1 MRFDR
6 NLWVNLGLVA
16 LALSTALI
24 LFLSRDRVT
33 RDEREARP
41 NNLIPVFRPEQLTRV
56 VVERGK
62 DSLVLAVRAS
72 ADAGPPRYLLGS
84 AEAIEADP
92 EAARSFLR
100 ALELSSFLRRL
111 EAEGAD
117 RATLGLAAPRARIRL
132 EFRGLSGEILVGK
145 LAAAARDESYVEVR
159 GFGGEPSLGLVRSSA
174 LDELLLTE
182 DSLRPRWLLSYGPA
196 ELAQFSVQ
204 EGDAAPLIFS
214 KAGPAFRV
222 ANGPRVDR
230 KLTDRLLLELS
241 RARIVRVAN
250 GIDALFSR
258 SGALRAEFRPVGQRP
273 LVSFELGGPCPGEGG
288 LLAFRRLSPQP
299 INACVEP
306 GVRGLFAELSSPR
319 ADEAVFALHADEVE
333 SVVVERDGKRLA
345 FRRSPK
351 GFELE
356 VKGSPAVELDAGN
369 HFLESLLAVQGQPVS
384 APDFT
389 ALGLTPASGTVRLVS
404 SAIEG
409 IARYEERVE
418 LGRPRPGGEL
428 PLVRSHDGAVLLVSA
443 EAARAFTSDGR
454 ELRSRRLLDFG
465 PSELQTL
472 ELEWPGGRERL
483 RRTDSG
489 VFELLEPRGF
499 EHDPE
504 LLLALLQRLGTLEAD
519 RWASATDGG
528 QFGLTSP
535 SLRVRATLNR
545 PASGPSPGASTEPSG
560 AATAATADLQLTV
573 GAETSGGYFGAL
585 EGVPGVF
592 VLPKAFVHDAS
603 TWLLDRSVFVV
614 DLSRFDAIELE
625 LGSRRL
631 KLERLGDGFA
641 PKTGSPELA
650 PAMIERLLATL
661 TTLRAEAALHLGPA
675 RAGEGFE
682 NPALKVSFSS
692 ARAAA
697 ETRVVRF
704 GAESS
709 FRGTSIRFARRSGVD
724 ATYGVLASSL
734 REVLEAL

>member
-6 NLWVNLGLVA
+6 NLLVNLGLVA

-24 LFLSRDRVT
+24 LFLTQDRVT

-41 NNLIPVFRPEQLTRV
+41 NNLVPVFRPEQLTRV

-62 DSLVLAVRAS
+62 DTLVLAIRAS

-84 AEAIEADP
+84 GEAIEADP

-100 ALELSSFLRRL
+100 ALELSSFLRGL

-117 RATLGLAAPRARIRL
+117 RAALGLSPPRARVRL

-145 LAAAARDESYVEVR
+145 QAAAAHDESYVEVR
-159 GFGGEPSLGLVRSSA
+159 GFDGEARLGLVRSSA
-174 LDELLLTE
+174 LDELLLAE
-182 DSLRPRWLLSYGPA
+182 DGLRPRWLLSYGPA
-196 ELAQFSVQ
+196 EVGQFSVQ
-204 EGDAAPLIFS
+204 DGDAAPVTFS

-222 ANGPRVDR
+222 AKGPRVDR

-241 RARIVRVAN
+241 RARIQRVAT

-258 SGALRAEFRPVGQRP
+258 KGTLRAEFRPIGQRP

-288 LLAFRRLSPQP
+288 LLAFRRLTPQP
-299 INACVEP
+299 IDACVEAA
-306 GVRGLFAELSSPR
+306 VRGLFAELSSPPV
-319 ADEAVFALHADEVE
+319 DKAVFALRTDEVE
-333 SVVVERDGKRLA
+333 SVVIERDGKRLA
-345 FRRSPK
+345 LRRSPK

-356 VKGSPAVELDAGN
+356 TKGSAAIELEAGN
-369 HFLESLLAVQGQPVS
+369 RFLESLLAVEGQPVH
-384 APDFT
+384 APDFK
-389 ALGLTPASGTVRLVS
+389 ALGLAPASGTVRLVS

-409 IARYEERVE
+409 LLRYEEQIE
-418 LGRPRPGGEL
+418 LGRSRPGGEL

-443 EAARAFTSDGR
+443 EAARAFKSDGS

-472 ELEWPGGRERL
+472 EIDWPGGRERL
-483 RRTDSG
+483 RRTDG
-489 VFELLEPRGF
+489 GLFELLEPRGF

-519 RWASATDGG
+519 RWASATDSGP
-528 QFGLTSP
+528 FGLTSP

-545 PASGPSPGASTEPSG
+545 PAAARTPTPGAQPSG
-560 AATAATADLQLTV
+560 ATMTTVQLTV
-573 GAETSGGYFGAL
+573 GAETSGGYFGML
-585 EGVPGVF
+585 EGVPGAF

-614 DLSRFDAIELE
+614 DLSHFDAVELE

-631 KLERLGDGFA
+631 KLERRGDGFVA
-641 PKTGSPELA
+641 KAGSPELA
-650 PAMIERLLATL
+650 PTMIERLLATL
-661 TTLRAEAALHLGPA
+661 TTLRAEAALHTGPA
-675 RAGEGFE
+675 RAGEGLE

-692 ARAAA
+692 AKAAA
-697 ETRVVRF
+697 ETRVLRF

-709 FRGTSIRFARRSGVD
+709 FRGTSVRFARRSGID

-734 REVLEAL
+734 REALEAL